1 MEQVLMVDDD
11 AELCEMLAEY
21 LKPEGFGVC
30 AAHDGVSGLEQARS
44 GAYALML
51 LDVML
56 PGLNGFEVLRRLR
69 ASESPGAGIPILML
83 TARGQAV
90 DRVVGLEVGAD
101 DYLAKPFDERELVAR
116 MRAILRR
123 SPARATSTPMPM
135 SMSMPMPA
143 TIASE
148 VVAAPPEQV
157 TAGQPA
163 LRVGDVMVDG
173 GARMARCGAQVL
185 VLTAVEFD
193 LLVLLLRAAGTVVS
207 RTQITKDVLD
217 RKLVGFDR
225 SVDTHISRL
234 RRKLG
239 PHPDGGERI
248 KTVRS
253 IGYIYTLPSPV
264 SR

>member
-11 AELCEMLAEY
+11 VELCEMLAEY
-21 LKPEGFGVC
+21 LKPEDFHVI
-30 AAHDGVSGLEQARS
+30 ATHDGLSGLEQARS
-44 GAYALML
+44 GTYALVL

-69 ASESPGAGIPILML
+69 ASESPGAGVPILML
-83 TARGQAV
+83 TARGNPI

-123 SPARATSTPMPM
+123 VPTRAASLPMGGNAVPSLPDSVSPGHT
-135 SMSMPMPA
+135 
-143 TIASE
+143 
-148 VVAAPPEQV
+148 
-157 TAGQPA
+157 A
-163 LRVGDVMVDG
+163 LRVGDVIVDS
-173 GARMARCGAQVL
+173 GARMARCGPNTL

-239 PHPDGGERI
+239 PHPDGSERI

-253 IGYIYTLPSPV
+253 IGYIYTLPAPASK
-264 SR
+264 